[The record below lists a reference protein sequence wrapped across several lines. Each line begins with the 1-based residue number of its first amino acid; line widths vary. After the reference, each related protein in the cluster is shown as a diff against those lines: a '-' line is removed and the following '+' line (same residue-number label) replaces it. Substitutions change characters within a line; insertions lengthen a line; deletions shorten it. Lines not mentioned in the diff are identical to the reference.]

1 MTLSSF
7 ALMRPTTVAEAV
19 ECLSEDA
26 VPYCGGTELLLAMRA
41 GLHRPGALVDIK
53 RITDLRGVQRTDGTV
68 RIGATTTHAAL
79 AADPVVREH
88 LPMLAGVEQA
98 VGNARVRAQ
107 GSIAGNLCFAEPK
120 SDVGAALVA
129 LRANVM
135 LSSPRGEREIPV
147 EDLLKGAYFADREP
161 DELLVHIDVPV
172 APGRRAV
179 YLKYQTAERPTAGV
193 AVVHESGHC
202 RIVVGAVGE
211 VPYVWDGADPEDADA
226 DAIAA
231 GVDPI
236 TDLTGSERYKRHV
249 TEVYV
254 RRALTALTRRLD
266 D

>member
-41 GLHRPGALVDIK
+41 GLHRPGAVADIK
-53 RITDLRGVQRTDGTV
+53 PVTDPRGVQRADGAV
-68 RIGATTTHAAL
+68 GIGAPPTHAAL

-172 APGRRAV
+172 PPGRRAV
-179 YLKYQTAERPTAGV
+179 SLKSQTADRPTAGV

-211 VPYVWDGADPEDADA
+211 VPYVWDGADPED
-226 DAIAA
+226 
-231 GVDPI
+231 
-236 TDLTGSERYKRHV
+236 
-249 TEVYV
+249 
-254 RRALTALTRRLD
+254 
-266 D
+266 